1 MVLPLLFTLQ
11 AWLSGS
17 QAHSKLEAIN
27 QKEGRGAAGRTWKVG
42 SGLAREGMGVSSPWG
57 QGLSATERGA
67 AVM

>member
-1 MVLPLLFTLQ
+1 MGEMSDLGALGLPVNGDPLLHAAL
-11 AWLSGS
+11 
-17 QAHSKLEAIN
+17 
-27 QKEGRGAAGRTWKVG
+27 EGRGAAGRTWKVG